1 MSLPYESVVAEPD
14 DEKFFECLAKKNI
27 DKTSGSPTN
36 MTAWNKFE
44 GKWKAATRAYTD
56 GSDQRILQL
65 QNQDYDVEFT
75 GLEAI
80 RMCAR
85 NQHLK
90 VDALSLARQ
99 LLTTANQTCFER
111 HVLRPTKADGSAG
124 R

>member
-14 DEKFFECLAKKNI
+14 NEKFFECLAKKNV
-27 DKTSGSPTN
+27 DKMSGSLTN
-36 MTAWNKFE
+36 MTAWNNFE
-44 GKWKAATRAYTD
+44 GKWKAATRAYTE

-99 LLTTANQTCFER
+99 LLTTANQSCFEEHTGR
-111 HVLRPTKADGSAG
+111 SIKADSSAG
-124 R
+124 W